1 MSLIGPS
8 INICAEQRGGCGV
21 LTVSPYATRNI
32 TQNVFKHPQLSYVK
46 KKKGG
51 RKLRTKLE
59 GLKIQLKFILIV
71 KKMILLGYCGGSLGE

>member
-8 INICAEQRGGCGV
+8 INICDEQRG
-21 LTVSPYATRNI
+21 PYATRNI